1 MMREEELVFIG
12 MKEPE
17 QKPKEIDP
25 MCRQDEIR
33 ERRKVIQAQNKDE
46 YEEALVNIR
55 RKIYDDE
62 GVDMREQVMM
72 TTSRP
77 RTFIFPRV
85 FLHGGGALHNNLSF
99 SVRRADAQYPSSSS
113 TSSSSSLSICIDR
126 KDP

>member
-62 GVDMREQVMM
+62 GVDMREQVMI
-72 TTSRP
+72 TRSRL
-77 RTFIFPRV
+77 RTFSHLIFLRV
-85 FLHGGGALHNNLSF
+85 SEGVVLCTTTFFLP
-99 SVRRADAQYPSSSS
+99 VRRRAEAQ
-113 TSSSSSLSICIDR
+113 
-126 KDP
+126 